1 MHAIAP
7 TRTEARLAGQAT
19 GAMFFFVFGG
29 VWLEGWAHQSGAGA
43 PVFVIIAALALAL
56 LTVAWRRF
64 RRYAPALAR
73 EGDTPERR
81 RAKRVFNIVNAGQWI
96 VIFILI
102 QVLNHLGK
110 GAWIIPMAMA
120 VIGLHFLPLAH
131 AFKHPAHYVTG
142 VAMVAWAAVYPLLA
156 GPTAA
161 MGFLGA
167 GLILWLSAAWAV
179 RPVAAS

>member
-7 TRTEARLAGQAT
+7 SRTEARLAGQAT

-29 VWLEGWAHQSGAGA
+29 IWLEGWAHQSGAGA
-43 PVFVIIAALALAL
+43 PVFVVIAALALAL
-56 LTVAWRRF
+56 LMVAWRRF

-73 EGDTPERR
+73 EAETPERR

-102 QVLNHLGK
+102 QVLNNVGK

-131 AFKHPAHYVTG
+131 VFKHPPHYVTG
-142 VAMVAWAAVYPLLA
+142 VVMVAWAAVYPLLA

-161 MGFLGA
+161 IGFLGA